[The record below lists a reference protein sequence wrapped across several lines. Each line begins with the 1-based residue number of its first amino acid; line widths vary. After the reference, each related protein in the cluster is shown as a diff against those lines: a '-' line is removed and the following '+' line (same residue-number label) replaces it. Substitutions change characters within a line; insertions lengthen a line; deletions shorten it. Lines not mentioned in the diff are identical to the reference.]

1 MGVGFLKLNQKY
13 INAKHPDGQWVDEP
27 QNSSLRFQ
35 FDPDDV
41 KFSVHTKWEEAEKSN
56 SFMQIPWKYASS
68 GSTDPNTI
76 DLTLHFD
83 DRINAPETSPG
94 TTSNRSGSSGTGPSA
109 AQWSAQRSA
118 EILEAW
124 ATPIIQPTVHLLIA
138 RYEKEFKWSPII
150 SDWPSG
156 SINLFAMG
164 AGVVTASGDYDL
176 RKNQYSREKF
186 GTQEAT
192 IQGTRMGDDWHG
204 PRPLLLALFTIDSI
218 QCVLTALE
226 LEIVAIDTG
235 TGSPLAID
243 AHITLEEW
251 VPADLGNGLY
261 VADDSKQV
269 LEEFK
274 TISSWNK
281 AVMSGKLKETVPP
294 DWTIKVDAKG
304 PVVGERLVPSIR
316 G

>member
-1 MGVGFLKLNQKY
+1 MGVGFLKLNQEY
-13 INAKHPDGQWVDEP
+13 INPSHPDKQWVDEP

-41 KFSVHTKWEEAEKSN
+41 KFSVHTKWEEAEKSS
-56 SFMQIPWKYASS
+56 SFMQIPWKYTS
-68 GSTDPNTI
+68 GDSADPNTI

-83 DRINAPETSPG
+83 DRMVPDKP
-94 TTSNRSGSSGTGPSA
+94 GSSGTGPSA
-109 AQWSAQRSA
+109 SVWSAQRSA

-192 IQGTRMGDDWHG
+192 IQGTRMSDDWHG
-204 PRPLLLALFTIDSI
+204 PRPLLLSLFTVEPIK
-218 QCVLTALE
+218 CVLTALE
-226 LEIVAIDTG
+226 LEIIAIDTG

-274 TISSWNK
+274 TISSWDK
-281 AVMSGKLKETVPP
+281 AVMSGKLKATVPP
-294 DWTIKVDAKG
+294 NWTIKVDAKG